1 MDDGQASD
9 GKSRDPNGKMAPENL
24 RPNSSQNQLQ
34 QQARLMQKNGAGAE
48 HDGQEDDGAAQ
59 LYRSLIG
66 LVKLQALVRGIRA
79 RKRCAKLLAAH
90 RKKNGSELNMKGKNL
105 GSSM

>member
-1 MDDGQASD
+1 
-9 GKSRDPNGKMAPENL
+9 
-24 RPNSSQNQLQ
+24 
-34 QQARLMQKNGAGAE
+34 MQKNGAGAE
-48 HDGQEDDGAAQ
+48 QDGQEDDGAAQ